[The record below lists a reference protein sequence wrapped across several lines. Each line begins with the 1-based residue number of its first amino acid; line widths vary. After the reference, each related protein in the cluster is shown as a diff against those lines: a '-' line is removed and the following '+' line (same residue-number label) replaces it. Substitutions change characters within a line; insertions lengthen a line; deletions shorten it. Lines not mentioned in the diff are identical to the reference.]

1 MWATQRPRSRFAP
14 PAQRILPATEQHVN
28 ANWPH
33 GSARMSVGMSLLRS
47 DRRTKRSAVSRLHGM
62 KLFFRFRDKNGFPFY
77 FAFRV
82 LSTSLGHL
90 CLGIGL
96 ADEVRQEENIFPQ
109 IEGRDTVLWKR
120 FQQDHETKNTAW
132 KFSHFSLKKNCLEIL
147 HLVARLS
154 TWRPERQHMLPH
166 PWPYCCSHTGPS
178 AVSQTGISHS
188 LYANFTLFNCWWRI
202 NGTKTVFHLP
212 EALVSLLIRAWR
224 IQNANNACLSECT
237 SVLKTSTNC
246 ATAYP

>member
-132 KFSHFSLKKNCLEIL
+132 KFSHFSLKKK
-147 HLVARLS
+147 LS
-154 TWRPERQHMLPH
+154 RNITFGSTP
-166 PWPYCCSHTGPS
+166 
-178 AVSQTGISHS
+178 
-188 LYANFTLFNCWWRI
+188 FNLASW
-202 NGTKTVFHLP
+202 
-212 EALVSLLIRAWR
+212 
-224 IQNANNACLSECT
+224 
-237 SVLKTSTNC
+237 
-246 ATAYP
+246 ATAHVAPSLTLLLLTHRTFCSKSNWNFAFFVCKFYFVQLLVKDQRYKNCIPLAGSTG